1 MCGVLFWFFQGFP
14 NSCKGWEEWKTLLG
28 RGGFFI
34 RWWEPE
40 EKWFRPFEPFPKLE
54 TTFCKNWTSTKIK
67 ISMIC
72 VYKEYKVK
80 IKMALE
86 QWLQLKNMFLL
97 GYSMKN
103 SGGMEERVFDLWW
116 GGLKIW
122 LGGESTGC
130 GVGDEKLFCGWGDS
144 VIPLVGKILPCVLW
158 WFCVFYSISAVKW
171 SWSLFCKRHYDNQE
185 S

>member
-116 GGLKIW
+116 GGIKIW
-122 LGGESTGC
+122 LGGESTGGC
-130 GVGDEKLFCGWGDS
+130 LQVRGGGWKT
-144 VIPLVGKILPCVLW
+144 VLLVGGLRHPPSRENSTMCTLMILCL
-158 WFCVFYSISAVKW
+158 
-171 SWSLFCKRHYDNQE
+171 LFNLCC
-185 S
+185 